1 MLFEAY
7 TDAGSE
13 QASICLNGMTE
24 GHSGMDIVGFEDWG
38 TEVKP
43 GLFQNVVHM
52 EEAAARHAG
61 NHGSREKRCRK
72 SERNMGFD

>member
-13 QASICLNGMTE
+13 QASISLN
-24 GHSGMDIVGFEDWG
+24 SGIDVVGFGDRG

-43 GLFQNVVHM
+43 GLFQKEAHT
-52 EEAAARHAG
+52 EEAAALHVG
-61 NHGSREKRCRK
+61 NHSSGEKHCRK
-72 SERNMGFD
+72 SERN